1 MYNLGAALVKAMGF
15 QNVDDFLT
23 DPSKAPP
30 KPEEQDQAAMAKQQM
45 EQMELEIKRKELEI
59 KAADVEVKR
68 QKIQQDYQ
76 KNAVDAQL
84 KVAELKLER
93 DQKRAVAIG
102 AT

>member
-1 MYNLGAALVKAMGF
+1 MYNLGAALVKSMGF

-23 DPSKAPP
+23 DPSKVPP
-30 KPEEQDQAAMAKQQM
+30 KQEEQDPAVMAKQQM
-45 EQMELEIKRKELEI
+45 EQMEVQIKLKELEI
-59 KAADVEVKR
+59 KAADVEVKK
-68 QKIQQDYQ
+68 QKIQQEYQ